1 MDYLLICLIIAA
13 ITYAATDSSPE
24 DPTAMPTPIDRLK
37 EKFAKA
43 RGVAQRIA
51 SDMEAEA
58 DNLIAEEDKM
68 RAATREAFAPHKA
81 ILAEAQS
88 ELSAIK
94 DALNIMSNGG
104 PPLTDAESTSPES
117 PAVDP
122 APPVTQPTAP
132 VPPITR
138 PFDHATGDPLR

>member
-1 MDYLLICLIIAA
+1 
-13 ITYAATDSSPE
+13 
-24 DPTAMPTPIDRLK
+24 MPTPIDRLK